1 MGSGGGD
8 STAVLRAALDRL
20 FGPYETPLAELD
32 ARHALAGMLV
42 RLAKADGRYDAA
54 EIARID
60 DVLRARY
67 GLGPVDAAK
76 LRAEAEKLEA
86 MGPPDGRFAAVI
98 RDRTDAADRLAL
110 LAAMWRVMLAD
121 GVAGPEESR
130 YLDRSAERLGLS
142 AEDRARAEAEARAA
156 SDGPP
161 TA

>member
-1 MGSGGGD
+1 M
-8 STAVLRAALDRL
+8 LRAVLDRL
-20 FGPYETPLAELD
+20 FGPYETPLAALD

-67 GLGPVDAAK
+67 GLGPVEAAK

-98 RDRTDAADRLAL
+98 RDRTEAADRGAL

-121 GVAGPEESR
+121 GVAGPAERR
-130 YLDRSAERLGLS
+130 YLEVSADRLGLS
-142 AEDRARAEAEARAA
+142 ADARARAEAEARAG
-156 SDGPP
+156 SGSP
-161 TA
+161 TAR